1 MQLRPKPSF
10 PVWLTFANV
19 PAEVVL
25 GAPVTRDAIWS
36 DDLLGFEDLAETYTR
51 LITTLSEASTISIE
65 AGFGR
70 GKTFFRE
77 NWAAQLSADGA
88 LVVELDAQTSD
99 HSGDPVVTFLGA
111 LLREVPRQD
120 PTRWKRTVA
129 VAKRIGLAGA
139 KTATKAVLREG
150 ADEISDLL
158 AGDEE
163 GARAD
168 MLDHISDDTAKSL
181 SKAASDLIDKQ
192 LAAEAARDEIAG
204 NLNKLHAALTEGR
217 ETDKVIVFIDE
228 LDRCHPDYALAL
240 LEAMKLVFAHPGF
253 VFVLFVNPEYLE
265 RLAAH
270 RFGAQDEGEKYLDKF
285 IDMRLGLPVNDE
297 QLSKAVEHLFS
308 DLPVAIPFG
317 DHEEFSVARGAR
329 LAGELA
335 PVSGLS
341 MRQIKAVLFK
351 VRMACA
357 VYKERPIDVAL
368 LVWLGFRE
376 GGKNDAFSIYRI
388 GELSF
393 RRGFLTPFLAERLK
407 QAASFR
413 MPSGEHVT
421 DPDGINEWLVSE
433 YLTLASLPVERFIQF
448 QRDSHRNSKSWDD
461 ILFGL
466 APHYIPD
473 HEAMLASVH
482 KFAAPGST

>member
-1 MQLRPKPSF
+1 MAQ
-10 PVWLTFANV
+10 N
-19 PAEVVL
+19 
-25 GAPVTRDAIWS
+25 DIWS
-36 DDLLGFEDLAETYTR
+36 GDLLSFGDLAETYTR
-51 LITTLSEASTISIE
+51 LTASLSHASTISVE

-77 NWAAQLSADGA
+77 RWAKQLRAGGN
-88 LVVELDAQTSD
+88 LVIEIDAQSSD

-111 LLREVPRQD
+111 LLKEVPHDD
-120 PTRWKRTVA
+120 PTKWERNVA

-139 KTATKAVLREG
+139 KTVGKALLREG
-150 ADEISDLL
+150 AEEVGALL
-158 AGDEE
+158 AGGDDGSRDDILKHITDE
-163 GARAD
+163 
-168 MLDHISDDTAKSL
+168 TAKGL
-181 SKAASDLIDKQ
+181 SKPASDLIDNQ

-204 NLNKLHAALTEGR
+204 NLDELHKALVAER
-217 ETDKVIVFIDE
+217 DTDRVTVFIDE

-253 VFVLFVNPEYLE
+253 VFVLLVNPDYLE

-270 RFGAQDEGEKYLDKF
+270 RFGAQEEGEKYLDKF

-297 QLSKAVEHLFS
+297 LLSKAVEHLFS

-407 QAASFR
+407 QASSFR

-466 APHYIPD
+466 APHYLPD